1 MYGDMGALG
10 RQSTELRTLAE
21 DTRTRATTLRSAVG
35 TTWVSSAAA
44 TFIDQLGQRANNLD
58 ASATSLDEA
67 ADAIDAHIRSV
78 EAVKQAIVEAEQWI
92 SERWNDAA
100 RLVGNTVEVI
110 TEGAENV
117 FEFFGT
123 EVPRAL
129 VSEADE
135 LIRTVREL
143 PTPGSP
149 GWLDLADTFH
159 RRGW

>member
-1 MYGDMGALG
+1 MYGDMAALG
-10 RQSTELRTLAE
+10 RQSAALRTLAD

-35 TTWVSSAAA
+35 TTWVSAAA
-44 TFIDQLGQRANNLD
+44 ASFIEQLGERATNLD
-58 ASATSLDEA
+58 VSATSLEEA
-67 ADAIDAHIRSV
+67 ADRIDAHIRSV
-78 EAVKQAIVEAEQWI
+78 EAVKAAIVEAEQWI
-92 SERWNDAA
+92 SDRWNDAA

-110 TEGAENV
+110 TEGAENI

-149 GWLDLADTFH
+149 EWLDLADTFH